1 MAPRRPRDAQSRRE
15 RDRMYLEE
23 NRRLLEEHQ
32 QRLDERLRQLKER
45 DRRDRERQRLAE
57 ERAHPIIERAKAGA
71 TYLAISHELGVPVGL
86 VRRVCRQAGVKAPR
100 PQDEATIQR
109 HQQMI
114 ERVRAGSSLVAVA
127 KAFGITHER
136 VRQICERAGVR
147 SVCRSY
153 AESAEWRAERNL
165 TIIERVKAGAS
176 LVAVSRELGLSPRLV
191 QLVCHQAGVKA
202 QRQSRQR
209 DEATAQRDQQIV
221 EQVRAGRSLV
231 AAGRAFGLSHTAVW
245 HICERAGV
253 RSQSP
258 QGRPRSRA

>member
-1 MAPRRPRDAQSRRE
+1 
-15 RDRMYLEE
+15 MYLEE
-23 NRRLLEEHQ
+23 NRRRLEEHQ

-45 DRRDRERQRLAE
+45 DRPPRLAE
-57 ERAHPIIERAKAGA
+57 ERNHPIIERAKAGA

-100 PQDEATIQR
+100 PKDEATVQR

-127 KAFGITHER
+127 RTFGVTHER

-147 SVCRSY
+147 SVRRSY

-202 QRQSRQR
+202 QRQSRQQ
-209 DEATAQRDQQIV
+209 DEAKAQRDQQIV
-221 EQVRAGRSLV
+221 EQVRAGSSL
-231 AAGRAFGLSHTAVW
+231 AAAARAFGLSPVAVW

-253 RSQSP
+253 RSQSR
-258 QGRPRSRA
+258 QGRPRSRS